1 MLNAPVLIGRMVSSR
16 FFQKGTYDQIARVAR
31 LFDTLISIMRSL
43 LCKQVLATRVTNAS
57 P

>member
-16 FFQKGTYDQIARVAR
+16 FFQKGTDDQIARVAR
-31 LFDTLISIMRSL
+31 LFDTLISIIRSL